1 MNDVVVFFGLD
12 RAFIK
17 ETKEVKRNEKQ
28 KKIASW
34 VFLAY
39 FEAFHSGYF
48 HQASYFWISFKIKKN
63 MY

>member
-28 KKIASW
+28 KKNLPHGFSKHIMKRFT
-34 VFLAY
+34 VGIFIKPL
-39 FEAFHSGYF
+39 
-48 HQASYFWISFKIKKN
+48 ISE
-63 MY
+63 

>member
-48 HQASYFWISFKIKKN
+48 HQASYF
-63 MY
+63 

>member
-28 KKIASW
+28 KKLPHGFSW
-34 VFLAY
+34 HILKRFTVGIFIKPL
-39 FEAFHSGYF
+39 
-48 HQASYFWISFKIKKN
+48 ISE
-63 MY
+63 